1 MIKYLLTLILSICF
15 LNQNFCQINSLK
27 NIVVKSKKKL
37 TEERVSKT
45 PTLKEAYVNLV
56 DLTFSDIMIKDG
68 FLKNESIKI
77 KFPTDAKKMKDV
89 LIKYDKGNLTN
100 NLVFKMNR
108 TAERVCE
115 ISKDEIVSEI
125 TKYDFSSLKLV
136 EKTKLSQLIL
146 QKGNINFIINKNLK
160 SELRKNNSVGLLW
173 NNLVRINNKIPISR
187 LSWTKS
193 DNFSF
198 EKYLEEEIIRGI
210 SLSLE
215 KKIRESSVKLNFLQ

>member
-1 MIKYLLTLILSICF
+1 MLRYSLTLILSICF
-15 LNQNFCQINSLK
+15 LNQNFSQINSLK

-37 TEERVSKT
+37 TDEKINKISIT
-45 PTLKEAYVNLV
+45 KEAYLNLV

-100 NLVFKMNR
+100 DLVFKMNR
-108 TAERVCE
+108 TAERVCKV
-115 ISKDEIVSEI
+115 SKDEIIIEI
-125 TKYDFSSLKLV
+125 TKYDFSSIKLT

-146 QKGNINFIINKNLK
+146 QKGNVNFIINKNLK

-173 NNLVRINNKIPISR
+173 NKLVRINNKIPISR

-193 DNFSF
+193 NNFSF

-210 SLSLE
+210 LFSLE
-215 KKIRESSVKLNFLQ
+215 QRIKESSIKLNYLQ

>member
-1 MIKYLLTLILSICF
+1 MLRYSLTLILSICF
-15 LNQNFCQINSLK
+15 LSQNFSQINSLK

-37 TEERVSKT
+37 TEEKINKISKA
-45 PTLKEAYVNLV
+45 KEAYLNLV

-77 KFPTDAKKMKDV
+77 KFPPYAKKMKDV

-108 TAERVCE
+108 TAERVCK
-115 ISKDEIVSEI
+115 ISKDEIVDEI
-125 TKYDFSSLKLV
+125 KKYDFSSLKLT

-146 QKGNINFIINKNLK
+146 QKGNVKFIISKNLK

-193 DNFSF
+193 NNFSF
-198 EKYLEEEIIRGI
+198 DKYLEEEIIKGI
-210 SLSLE
+210 LFSLE
-215 KKIRESSVKLNFLQ
+215 QRITESSIKLNYLQ

>member
-37 TEERVSKT
+37 TEERINKIST
-45 PTLKEAYVNLV
+45 SKEAYVNLV

-100 NLVFKMNR
+100 DLVFKMNR
-108 TAERVCE
+108 TAERVCKM
-115 ISKDEIVSEI
+115 SKDEILIEI
-125 TKYDFSSLKLV
+125 TKCDFSTLKLA
-136 EKTKLSQLIL
+136 EKTQLSQLIL
-146 QKGNINFIINKNLK
+146 QKGNVKFIINKNLK

-187 LSWTKS
+187 LSWAKS
-193 DNFSF
+193 NNFSF

-210 SLSLE
+210 LFSLE
-215 KKIRESSVKLNFLQ
+215 QRIKKSSIKLNYLQ

>member
-1 MIKYLLTLILSICF
+1 MFRYSLTLILSICF
-15 LNQNFCQINSLK
+15 LNQNFSQINSLK

-37 TEERVSKT
+37 TEERINKIST
-45 PTLKEAYVNLV
+45 SKEAYLNVV

-77 KFPTDAKKMKDV
+77 KFPANAKKMKDV

-100 NLVFKMNR
+100 ELVFKMNR
-108 TAERVCE
+108 TAERVCKM
-115 ISKDEIVSEI
+115 SKDEIVIEL
-125 TKYDFSSLKLV
+125 TKYDFSSLKLT

-146 QKGNINFIINKNLK
+146 QKGNVNFIIKKNLK

-193 DNFSF
+193 NNFSF

-210 SLSLE
+210 LFSLE
-215 KKIRESSVKLNFLQ
+215 QRIKESSIKLNF

>member
-1 MIKYLLTLILSICF
+1 MLRYSLTLILSICF
-15 LNQNFCQINSLK
+15 LSQNFSQINSLK

-37 TEERVSKT
+37 TEEKINKIST
-45 PTLKEAYVNLV
+45 SKEAYLNVV

-77 KFPTDAKKMKDV
+77 NFPPNAKKMKDV

-100 NLVFKMNR
+100 DLVFKMNR
-108 TAERVCE
+108 TAERVCKM
-115 ISKDEIVSEI
+115 SKDEIVIEI
-125 TKYDFSSLKLV
+125 TKYDFSSLKLT

-146 QKGNINFIINKNLK
+146 QKGNVNFIINKNLK

-193 DNFSF
+193 NNFSF

-210 SLSLE
+210 LFSLE
-215 KKIRESSVKLNFLQ
+215 QRIKESSIKFNF

>member
-1 MIKYLLTLILSICF
+1 MFRYSLTLILSICF
-15 LNQNFCQINSLK
+15 LNQNFSQINSLK

-37 TEERVSKT
+37 TEEKINKISKA
-45 PTLKEAYVNLV
+45 KEAYLNLV

-77 KFPTDAKKMKDV
+77 KFPPYAKKMKDV

-100 NLVFKMNR
+100 DLVFKMNR
-108 TAERVCE
+108 TAERVCKM
-115 ISKDEIVSEI
+115 SKDEIVIEI
-125 TKYDFSSLKLV
+125 TKYDFSSLKIT

-146 QKGNINFIINKNLK
+146 QKGNVKFIISKNLK

-193 DNFSF
+193 NNFSF
-198 EKYLEEEIIRGI
+198 EEYLEEEIIRGI
-210 SLSLE
+210 LFSLE
-215 KKIRESSVKLNFLQ
+215 QRIKESSIKLNF

>member
-1 MIKYLLTLILSICF
+1 MFRYSLTLILSICF
-15 LNQNFCQINSLK
+15 LNQNFSQVNSLK

-37 TEERVSKT
+37 TEERINKIST
-45 PTLKEAYVNLV
+45 SKEAFLNVV

-77 KFPTDAKKMKDV
+77 KFPPNAKKMKDV

-100 NLVFKMNR
+100 DLVFKMNR
-108 TAERVCE
+108 TAERVCKM
-115 ISKDEIVSEI
+115 SKDEIVIEI
-125 TKYDFSSLKLV
+125 TKYDFSSLKLT

-146 QKGNINFIINKNLK
+146 QKGNVNFIINKNLK

-193 DNFSF
+193 NNFSF

-210 SLSLE
+210 LFSLGQRI
-215 KKIRESSVKLNFLQ
+215 KKSSIKLNYLQ

>member
-1 MIKYLLTLILSICF
+1 MFRYSLTLILSICF
-15 LNQNFCQINSLK
+15 LNQNFSQINSLK

-37 TEERVSKT
+37 TEERINKIST
-45 PTLKEAYVNLV
+45 SKEAYLNVV

-77 KFPTDAKKMKDV
+77 KFPTNAKKMKDV

-100 NLVFKMNR
+100 DLVFKMNR
-108 TAERVCE
+108 TAERVCKM
-115 ISKDEIVSEI
+115 SKDEIVIEI
-125 TKYDFSSLKLV
+125 TKYDFSSLKLT

-146 QKGNINFIINKNLK
+146 QKGNVNFIINKNLK

-193 DNFSF
+193 NNFSF
-198 EKYLEEEIIRGI
+198 EEYLEEEIIRGI
-210 SLSLE
+210 LFSLE
-215 KKIRESSVKLNFLQ
+215 QRIKESSIKLNF

>member
-1 MIKYLLTLILSICF
+1 MFRYSLTLILSICF
-15 LNQNFCQINSLK
+15 LNQNFSQINSLK

-37 TEERVSKT
+37 TEERVSKIST
-45 PTLKEAYVNLV
+45 PKEAYVNLV
-56 DLTFSDIMIKDG
+56 DLTFGDIMIKDG

-100 NLVFKMNR
+100 DLVFKMNR

-125 TKYDFSSLKLV
+125 TNYDFSSIKLT

-193 DNFSF
+193 NNFSF

-215 KKIRESSVKLNFLQ
+215 KNIRESSVKLNFLQ

>member
-1 MIKYLLTLILSICF
+1 MLRYSLTLILSICF
-15 LNQNFCQINSLK
+15 LSQNFSQINSLK

-37 TEERVSKT
+37 TEEKINKISSS
-45 PTLKEAYVNLV
+45 KEAYLNLV

-77 KFPTDAKKMKDV
+77 KFPANAKKMKDV

-100 NLVFKMNR
+100 DLVFKMNR
-108 TAERVCE
+108 TAERVCKM
-115 ISKDEIVSEI
+115 SKDEIVIEI
-125 TKYDFSSLKLV
+125 TKYDFSSLKLT

-146 QKGNINFIINKNLK
+146 QKGNVNFIINKNLK

-193 DNFSF
+193 NNFSF
-198 EKYLEEEIIRGI
+198 EEYLEEEIIRGI
-210 SLSLE
+210 LFSLE
-215 KKIRESSVKLNFLQ
+215 QRIKESSIKLNF

>member
-1 MIKYLLTLILSICF
+1 MLRYSLTLILSICF
-15 LNQNFCQINSLK
+15 LNQNFSQINSLK

-37 TEERVSKT
+37 TEERINKISTSKET
-45 PTLKEAYVNLV
+45 YLNLV

-77 KFPTDAKKMKDV
+77 KFPPKAKKMKDV

-100 NLVFKMNR
+100 ELVFKMNR
-108 TAERVCE
+108 TAERVCKM
-115 ISKDEIVSEI
+115 SKDEIVIEI
-125 TKYDFSSLKLV
+125 TKYDFSSLKLT

-146 QKGNINFIINKNLK
+146 QKGNVKFIIKKNLK

-193 DNFSF
+193 NNFSF
-198 EKYLEEEIIRGI
+198 EEYLEEEIIRGI
-210 SLSLE
+210 LFSLE
-215 KKIRESSVKLNFLQ
+215 QRIKESSIKLNF

>member
-1 MIKYLLTLILSICF
+1 MLRYSLTLILSICF
-15 LNQNFCQINSLK
+15 LSQNFSQINSLK
-27 NIVVKSKKKL
+27 NIVLKSKKKL
-37 TEERVSKT
+37 TEEKVNKIST
-45 PTLKEAYVNLV
+45 SKEAYLNVV

-77 KFPTDAKKMKDV
+77 NFPPNAKKMKDV

-100 NLVFKMNR
+100 DLVFKMNR
-108 TAERVCE
+108 TAERVCKM
-115 ISKDEIVSEI
+115 SKDEIVIEI
-125 TKYDFSSLKLV
+125 TKYDFSSLKLT

-146 QKGNINFIINKNLK
+146 QKGNVNFIINKNLK

-193 DNFSF
+193 NNFSF

-210 SLSLE
+210 LFSLE
-215 KKIRESSVKLNFLQ
+215 QRIKESSIKLNYLQ

>member
-1 MIKYLLTLILSICF
+1 MLRYSLTLILSICF
-15 LNQNFCQINSLK
+15 LSQNFSQINSLK

-37 TEERVSKT
+37 TEEKINKISSS
-45 PTLKEAYVNLV
+45 KEAYLNLV
-56 DLTFSDIMIKDG
+56 DFTFSDIMIKDG

-77 KFPTDAKKMKDV
+77 KFPANAKKMKDV

-100 NLVFKMNR
+100 DLVFKMNR
-108 TAERVCE
+108 TAERVCKM
-115 ISKDEIVSEI
+115 SKDEIVIEI
-125 TKYDFSSLKLV
+125 TKYDFSSLKLT

-146 QKGNINFIINKNLK
+146 QKGNVNFIIKKNLK

-193 DNFSF
+193 NNFSF
-198 EKYLEEEIIRGI
+198 EEYLEEEIIRGI
-210 SLSLE
+210 LFSLE
-215 KKIRESSVKLNFLQ
+215 QRIKESSIKLNF

>member
-1 MIKYLLTLILSICF
+1 MLRYSLTLILSICF
-15 LNQNFCQINSLK
+15 LNQNFSQINSLK

-37 TEERVSKT
+37 TEERINKIST
-45 PTLKEAYVNLV
+45 SKEAYLNVV

-77 KFPTDAKKMKDV
+77 NFPPNAKKMKDV

-100 NLVFKMNR
+100 DLVFKMNR
-108 TAERVCE
+108 TAERVCKM
-115 ISKDEIVSEI
+115 SKDEIVIEI
-125 TKYDFSSLKLV
+125 TKYDFSSLKLT

-146 QKGNINFIINKNLK
+146 QKGNVNFIINKNLK

-193 DNFSF
+193 NNFSF

-210 SLSLE
+210 LFSLE
-215 KKIRESSVKLNFLQ
+215 QRIKESSIKFNF

>member
-1 MIKYLLTLILSICF
+1 MLRYSLTLILSICF
-15 LNQNFCQINSLK
+15 LNQNFSQINSLK

-37 TEERVSKT
+37 TEEKINKIST
-45 PTLKEAYVNLV
+45 SKEAYLNVV

-77 KFPTDAKKMKDV
+77 NFPPNAKKMKDV

-100 NLVFKMNR
+100 DLVFKMNR
-108 TAERVCE
+108 TAERVCKM
-115 ISKDEIVSEI
+115 SKDEIVIEI
-125 TKYDFSSLKLV
+125 TKYDFSSLKLT

-146 QKGNINFIINKNLK
+146 QKGNVNFIINKNLK

-193 DNFSF
+193 NNFSF

-210 SLSLE
+210 LFSLE
-215 KKIRESSVKLNFLQ
+215 QRIKESSIKFNF

>member
-1 MIKYLLTLILSICF
+1 MLRHSLTLILSICF
-15 LNQNFCQINSLK
+15 INQNYSQINSLK

-37 TEERVSKT
+37 TEEKINKISKA
-45 PTLKEAYVNLV
+45 KEAYLNLV

-77 KFPTDAKKMKDV
+77 KFPPYAKKMKDV

-100 NLVFKMNR
+100 DLVFKMNR
-108 TAERVCE
+108 TAERVCKM
-115 ISKDEIVSEI
+115 SKDEIVIEI
-125 TKYDFSSLKLV
+125 TKYDFSSLKLT

-146 QKGNINFIINKNLK
+146 QKGNVNFIINKNLK

-193 DNFSF
+193 NNFSF

-210 SLSLE
+210 LFSLE
-215 KKIRESSVKLNFLQ
+215 QRIRESSIKLNYLK

>member
-1 MIKYLLTLILSICF
+1 MLRYSLTLILSICL
-15 LNQNFCQINSLK
+15 LNQNFSQINSLK

-37 TEERVSKT
+37 TDEKVNKIST
-45 PTLKEAYVNLV
+45 TKEAYLNLV
-56 DLTFSDIMIKDG
+56 DLTFRDIMIKDG

-77 KFPTDAKKMKDV
+77 KFPHNAKKMKDV

-100 NLVFKMNR
+100 ELVFKMNR
-108 TAERVCE
+108 TAERVCK
-115 ISKDEIVSEI
+115 ISKDDIVIEI
-125 TKYDFSSLKLV
+125 TKYDFSSLKLS

-146 QKGNINFIINKNLK
+146 QKGNVKFIINKNLQ

-187 LSWTKS
+187 LSWAKS
-193 DNFSF
+193 NNFSF

-210 SLSLE
+210 LFSLE
-215 KKIRESSVKLNFLQ
+215 QRIKESSIKLNF

>member
-1 MIKYLLTLILSICF
+1 MLRYSLTLILSICF
-15 LNQNFCQINSLK
+15 LSQNFSQINSLK

-37 TEERVSKT
+37 TEEKINKIST
-45 PTLKEAYVNLV
+45 SKEAYLNVV

-77 KFPTDAKKMKDV
+77 NFPPNAKKMKDV

-100 NLVFKMNR
+100 ELVFKMNR
-108 TAERVCE
+108 TAERVCKM
-115 ISKDEIVSEI
+115 SKDEIVIEI
-125 TKYDFSSLKLV
+125 TKYDFSSLKLT

-146 QKGNINFIINKNLK
+146 QKGNVNFIINKNLK

-193 DNFSF
+193 NNFSF

-210 SLSLE
+210 LFSLE
-215 KKIRESSVKLNFLQ
+215 QRIKESSIKFNF

>member
-1 MIKYLLTLILSICF
+1 MLRYSLTLILSICF
-15 LNQNFCQINSLK
+15 LNQNFSQINSLK

-37 TEERVSKT
+37 TEEKINKIST
-45 PTLKEAYVNLV
+45 SKEAYLNVV

-77 KFPTDAKKMKDV
+77 NFPPNAKKMKDV

-100 NLVFKMNR
+100 DLVFKMNR
-108 TAERVCE
+108 TAERVCKM
-115 ISKDEIVSEI
+115 SKDEIVIEI
-125 TKYDFSSLKLV
+125 TKYDFSSLKLT

-146 QKGNINFIINKNLK
+146 QKGNVNFIIKKNLK

-193 DNFSF
+193 NNFSF

-210 SLSLE
+210 LFSLE
-215 KKIRESSVKLNFLQ
+215 QRITESSIKLNYIK

>member
-1 MIKYLLTLILSICF
+1 MLRYSLTLILSTCF
-15 LNQNFCQINSLK
+15 LNQNFSQINSLK

-37 TEERVSKT
+37 TEEKINKTSSSKE
-45 PTLKEAYVNLV
+45 PYLNLV

-77 KFPTDAKKMKDV
+77 NFPPNAKKMKDV

-100 NLVFKMNR
+100 DLVFKMNR
-108 TAERVCE
+108 TAERVCKM
-115 ISKDEIVSEI
+115 SKDEIVIEI
-125 TKYDFSSLKLV
+125 TKYDFSSLKLT

-146 QKGNINFIINKNLK
+146 QKGNVNFIIKKNLK

-193 DNFSF
+193 NNFSF
-198 EKYLEEEIIRGI
+198 EEYLEEEIIRGI
-210 SLSLE
+210 LFSLE
-215 KKIRESSVKLNFLQ
+215 QRIKESSIKLNF

>member
-1 MIKYLLTLILSICF
+1 MLRCSLTLILSICF
-15 LNQNFCQINSLK
+15 FNQNFSQINSLK

-37 TEERVSKT
+37 TEERINKILT
-45 PTLKEAYVNLV
+45 PKEAYLNVV

-77 KFPTDAKKMKDV
+77 KFPPYAKKMKDV

-100 NLVFKMNR
+100 DLVFKMNR
-108 TAERVCE
+108 TAERVCKM
-115 ISKDEIVSEI
+115 SKDEIVIEI
-125 TKYDFSSLKLV
+125 TKYDFSSLKLT

-146 QKGNINFIINKNLK
+146 QKGNVNFIINKNLK

-193 DNFSF
+193 NNFSF

-210 SLSLE
+210 LFSLE
-215 KKIRESSVKLNFLQ
+215 QRIKESSIKLNF

>member
-1 MIKYLLTLILSICF
+1 MLRCSLTLILSICF
-15 LNQNFCQINSLK
+15 FNQNFSQINSLK

-37 TEERVSKT
+37 TEERINKIST
-45 PTLKEAYVNLV
+45 PKEAYLNVV

-77 KFPTDAKKMKDV
+77 KFPPYAKKMKDV

-100 NLVFKMNR
+100 DLVFKMNR
-108 TAERVCE
+108 TAERVCKM
-115 ISKDEIVSEI
+115 SKDEIVIEI
-125 TKYDFSSLKLV
+125 TKYDFSSLKLT

-146 QKGNINFIINKNLK
+146 QKGNVNFIINKNLK

-193 DNFSF
+193 NNFSF

-210 SLSLE
+210 LFSLE
-215 KKIRESSVKLNFLQ
+215 QRIKESSINLNF

>member
-1 MIKYLLTLILSICF
+1 MFRYSLTLILSICF
-15 LNQNFCQINSLK
+15 LNQNFSQINSLK

-37 TEERVSKT
+37 TEERINKIST
-45 PTLKEAYVNLV
+45 SKEAYLNVV

-77 KFPTDAKKMKDV
+77 KFPPNAKKMKDV

-100 NLVFKMNR
+100 DLVFKMNR
-108 TAERVCE
+108 TAERVCKM
-115 ISKDEIVSEI
+115 SKDEIVIEI
-125 TKYDFSSLKLV
+125 TKYDFSSLKLT

-146 QKGNINFIINKNLK
+146 QKGNVKFIINKNLK

-193 DNFSF
+193 NNFSF
-198 EKYLEEEIIRGI
+198 EEYLEEEIIRGI
-210 SLSLE
+210 LFSLE
-215 KKIRESSVKLNFLQ
+215 QRIKESSIKLNFLE